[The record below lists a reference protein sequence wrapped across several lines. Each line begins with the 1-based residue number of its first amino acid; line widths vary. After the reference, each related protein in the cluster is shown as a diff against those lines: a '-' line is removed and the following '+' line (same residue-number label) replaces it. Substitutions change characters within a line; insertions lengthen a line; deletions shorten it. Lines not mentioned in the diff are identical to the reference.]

1 LEEPLLLEEELAE
14 EPPPAETLTPDPGY
28 PVLFDASEEEV

>member
-1 LEEPLLLEEELAE
+1 LEEPLLLEEEL
-14 EPPPAETLTPDPGY
+14 AETLTPDPGY